1 MLSFKLRVG
10 KVQMDQITNRPNY
23 RWIYCNFSYIILV
36 FTLLSPTF
44 HSLFFAFLNQT
55 PFLLVSPSI
64 SSLPLLLTLSASPR
78 LHLATLATSQHHTTP
93 PPHPKKKKKIISLF
107 SLTNRS
113 SLSSLLSFREIFPVL
128 SLSFSNSGDR
138 LWW

>member
-1 MLSFKLRVG
+1 MLSFKPRVG
-10 KVQMDQITNRPNY
+10 KVQTDQITNRPNY
-23 RWIYCNFSYIILV
+23 KWIYCNFPYIILV

-78 LHLATLATSQHHTTP
+78 LHLATLATSQHHAMP
-93 PPHPKKKKKIISLF
+93 PPHPKKKKKKNHISFLSHKQIF
-107 SLTNRS
+107 SL
-113 SLSSLLSFREIFPVL
+113 LSSLFHRHLSCLVPLFL
-128 SLSFSNSGDR
+128 QQ
-138 LWW
+138 W